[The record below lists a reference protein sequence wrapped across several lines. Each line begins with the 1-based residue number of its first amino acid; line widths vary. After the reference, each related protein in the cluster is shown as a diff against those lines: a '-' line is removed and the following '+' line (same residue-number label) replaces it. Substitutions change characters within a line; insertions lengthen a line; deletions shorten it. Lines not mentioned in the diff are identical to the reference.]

1 MGTKM
6 THSARAELTNAV
18 RRRYSAATGAEKR
31 KILDEFIAVTGYHE
45 KSAIRALN
53 AEPTV
58 KKRQTR
64 LRPSL
69 YDEAVRA
76 ALIVL
81 WEASDRVC
89 GKRLRALLPI
99 LLPALERNGHLHLAD
114 PMRQKILAMSAST
127 IDRLLREPRSAT
139 RLRKA
144 RRAMPAARRRV
155 PVRTFADWNEPPPGS
170 MEMDCVAHCGDAN
183 RGSYVNSLVLT
194 DIASGWTEAAPL
206 VVRESGLLVETLDR
220 VRLGLPFALRALDVD
235 NGSEF
240 VNESLINYCLTHGIE
255 LTRSRPWR
263 KNDQAWIEQKNGA
276 VVRKLLGYRRLQG
289 IAAAQAIARLY
300 GASRLFVNFFQPSF
314 KLAEKHREG
323 AKVSKRYHPPQTP
336 CDRLLQAESI
346 PDASK
351 IKLREVA
358 STLDPLKLLEEIRA
372 MQAHLVALAD
382 GGDVPIATAEP
393 PDLSGSVAS
402 LSSAWRAGEVRPTF
416 SVEAKPRYLRSLQ
429 AMVHP
434 DVQRTPKK
442 DTAPATAT
450 SSLGPA
456 AKAPKPVAER
466 QKLIYATPGKP
477 VYHAFTMIWPLVCRR
492 LDGCP
497 NIGSAQLFDELC
509 IQFPGRFH
517 PKHLTRLEKRVKQ
530 WRQDARARGVVIPPR
545 KNRRFSNKPRGPAPV
560 PYSCMAHL
568 TEMHQWLEEHPD
580 QTAKEL
586 LIEFQARYP
595 GIYRRSHLRTLRKR
609 VQVWRREAI
618 QRLIFELREHTE
630 DVSSR
635 SETYMAHG
643 QSETELLT
651 PSASDC
657 ALFKIDKI
665 LSSTPRL
672 TAAGNIVHEAF
683 GNKIT

>member
-53 AEPTV
+53 TEPTV
-58 KKRQTR
+58 KKAQTR
-64 LRPSL
+64 VRPSL

-76 ALIVL
+76 TLIVL

-99 LLPALERNGHLHLAD
+99 LLPALERNGHLHLAE

-139 RLRKA
+139 RLKKV

-183 RGSYVNSLVLT
+183 CGSYVNSLVLT

-206 VVRESGLLVETLDR
+206 VVRESGLLVETLER

-255 LTRSRPWR
+255 LTRSRPYR

-276 VVRKLLGYRRLQG
+276 VVRKLLGYRRFQG
-289 IAAAQAIARLY
+289 IAAAQAITRLY

-323 AKVSKRYHPPQTP
+323 AHVSKRYHPPQTP
-336 CDRLLQAESI
+336 CERLLQAESV
-346 PDASK
+346 PDAAK
-351 IKLREVA
+351 ARLREVA
-358 STLDPLKLLEEIRA
+358 GALDPLKLLEEIRA

-382 GGDVPIATAEP
+382 GGDFPIATPEP
-393 PDLSGSVAS
+393 PDLSGFVAS
-402 LSSAWRAGEVRPTF
+402 LSSSWRAGEVRPTF

-429 AMVHP
+429 SVIHT
-434 DVQRTPKK
+434 DVSHMPKK
-442 DTAPATAT
+442 DAALAAATQPPGLHT
-450 SSLGPA
+450 QTLPSKA
-456 AKAPKPVAER
+456 AMKISERPRLIHAE
-466 QKLIYATPGKP
+466 PGKP

-492 LDGCP
+492 LEGFP
-497 NIGSAQLFDELC
+497 NITTAQLFDELC

-517 PKHLTRLEKRVKQ
+517 PKHVNRLAKRVKQ
-530 WRQDARARGVVIPPR
+530 WRQDARARGVVIARP
-545 KNRRFSNKPRGPAPV
+545 KYRRFSNKPRGHGPGPQ
-560 PYSCMAHL
+560 SCTAHWP
-568 TEMHQWLEEHPD
+568 EMLEWLDEHPD
-580 QTAKEL
+580 QTAIEL
-586 LIEFQARYP
+586 LTEFQARYP
-595 GIYRRSHLRTLRKR
+595 GLYRRSHLRTLRR
-609 VQVWRREAI
+609 RLQVWRREAI
-618 QRLIFELREHTE
+618 QRLICKMQEYTH
-630 DVSSR
+630 DVSSGVR
-635 SETYMAHG
+635 A
-643 QSETELLT
+643 
-651 PSASDC
+651 
-657 ALFKIDKI
+657 
-665 LSSTPRL
+665 
-672 TAAGNIVHEAF
+672 
-683 GNKIT
+683 

>member
-6 THSARAELTNAV
+6 TLSARSELTNAV
-18 RRRYSAATGAEKR
+18 RRRYSAASGADKR

-64 LRPSL
+64 ARPSL
-69 YDEAVRA
+69 YDDAVRA

-127 IDRLLREPRSAT
+127 IDRLLREARSAT
-139 RLRKA
+139 RSKKV

-206 VVRESGLLVETLDR
+206 VVRESGLLVETLER

-276 VVRKLLGYRRLQG
+276 VVRKLLGYRRFQG

-314 KLAEKHREG
+314 KLAEKHRQG
-323 AKVSKRYHPPQTP
+323 AQVSKRYHPPQTP

-346 PDASK
+346 PEAAK
-351 IKLREVA
+351 IKLREVSGA
-358 STLDPLKLLEEIRA
+358 LDPLKLLEEIRA

-382 GGDVPIATAEP
+382 GGEVPVETPDA
-393 PDLSGSVAS
+393 PDLSGFIAS

-416 SVEAKPRYLRSLQ
+416 SGDTGPRYLRSLQ
-429 AMVHP
+429 AKVQP
-434 DVQRTPKK
+434 DPQQMPKK
-442 DTAPATAT
+442 APALPTTAPSSASPTQTAPAI
-450 SSLGPA
+450 S
-456 AKAPKPVAER
+456 AKPLTEQPT
-466 QKLIYATPGKP
+466 LIYATPGKP

-492 LDGCP
+492 LEGCP
-497 NIGSAQLFDELC
+497 SITTAQLFDELC
-509 IQFPGRFH
+509 VQFPGRFH
-517 PKHLTRLEKRVKQ
+517 PKHVNRLAKRVKQ
-530 WRQDARARGVVIPPR
+530 WRQDARARGVVIPPT
-545 KNRRFSNKPRGPAPV
+545 KYRRFSNKPRGPGVA
-560 PYSCMAHL
+560 PYSCTAHWQ
-568 TEMHQWLEEHPD
+568 EMTQWLEEHPD
-580 QTAKEL
+580 QTAVEL
-586 LIEFQARYP
+586 LTEFQARYP
-595 GIYRRSHLRTLRKR
+595 GLYRQSHLSTLRRR
-609 VQVWRREAI
+609 VRVWRREAI
-618 QRLIFELREHTE
+618 QRLICKLQEHSH
-630 DVSSR
+630 DVSSK
-635 SETYMAHG
+635 
-643 QSETELLT
+643 
-651 PSASDC
+651 P
-657 ALFKIDKI
+657 IW
-665 LSSTPRL
+665 
-672 TAAGNIVHEAF
+672 
-683 GNKIT
+683 

>member
-1 MGTKM
+1 MGTTM

-64 LRPSL
+64 VRPSL
-69 YDEAVRA
+69 YDEAARA

-99 LLPALERNGHLHLAD
+99 LLPALERNGHLRLVD
-114 PMRQKILAMSAST
+114 SMRQKILAMSAST

-206 VVRESGLLVETLDR
+206 VVRESSLLVETLDR

-240 VNESLINYCLTHGIE
+240 VNESLINYCLAHGIE

-276 VVRKLLGYRRLQG
+276 VVRKLLGYRRFQG
-289 IAAAQAIARLY
+289 IAAAQAITRLY

-314 KLAEKHREG
+314 KLAEKHRQG
-323 AKVSKRYHPPQTP
+323 AQVSKRYHPPQTP
-336 CDRLLQAESI
+336 CDRLLQSESI
-346 PDASK
+346 PEAGK

-358 STLDPLKLLEEIRA
+358 SALDPLKLLEEIRA

-382 GGDVPIATAEP
+382 GGEVPIATPES
-393 PDLSGSVAS
+393 PDLSGFIAG

-416 SVEAKPRYLRSLQ
+416 SGDTKPRYLRSLQ
-429 AMVHP
+429 AMVQP
-434 DVQRTPKK
+434 DVQATPKK
-442 DTAPATAT
+442 GTPPATAT

-456 AKAPKPVAER
+456 AKSPKPVFER
-466 QKLIYATPGKP
+466 PKLIYATPGKP
-477 VYHAFTMIWPLVCRR
+477 VYHAFTMIWPLVC
-492 LDGCP
+492 
-497 NIGSAQLFDELC
+497 
-509 IQFPGRFH
+509 
-517 PKHLTRLEKRVKQ
+517 
-530 WRQDARARGVVIPPR
+530 
-545 KNRRFSNKPRGPAPV
+545 
-560 PYSCMAHL
+560 
-568 TEMHQWLEEHPD
+568 
-580 QTAKEL
+580 
-586 LIEFQARYP
+586 
-595 GIYRRSHLRTLRKR
+595 
-609 VQVWRREAI
+609 
-618 QRLIFELREHTE
+618 
-630 DVSSR
+630 
-635 SETYMAHG
+635 
-643 QSETELLT
+643 
-651 PSASDC
+651 SASRDVRTSAPHNC
-657 ALFKIDKI
+657 SMNFASHSQPAFTR
-665 LSSTPRL
+665 ST
-672 TAAGNIVHEAF
+672 
-683 GNKIT
+683 